1 MTIAEKT
8 KNVRPTHRFILMMLC
23 CVIVWAFAF
32 PFISLALEDLSFT
45 NLTLMRFFV
54 VCIILLTIL
63 AIQPKKF
70 SKLHKKDIVPIFLLG
85 FFGVMIYHLALN
97 YGEQYISPGAASLII
112 ATSPI
117 FTIILSVFLLS
128 ETFTKKKILG
138 TIFALSGVIIISMW
152 GKQGE
157 NLEIKYLVA
166 ALAVVVSSIASA
178 AYTIAGKPLLKRY
191 TPLSLVSYA
200 MLLGSLGLLPI
211 LLFDMSIFSQAATMS
226 LPTIGAILFL
236 GVFST
241 VIGYVI
247 WYVALEM
254 RTASE
259 ISIYLYSIPV
269 FSTIIS
275 YFLFGYMITIL
286 FVFGGV
292 LVVIGLILVNLK
304 EKSKNQLKSKKG

>member
-1 MTIAEKT
+1 M
-8 KNVRPTHRFILMMLC
+8 
-23 CVIVWAFAF
+23 
-32 PFISLALEDLSFT
+32 
-45 NLTLMRFFV
+45 
-54 VCIILLTIL
+54 
-63 AIQPKKF
+63 
-70 SKLHKKDIVPIFLLG
+70 
-85 FFGVMIYHLALN
+85 
-97 YGEQYISPGAASLII
+97 
-112 ATSPI
+112 
-117 FTIILSVFLLS
+117 
-128 ETFTKKKILG
+128 G

-178 AYTIAGKPLLKRY
+178 AYTIAGKTLLKRY
-191 TPLSLVSYA
+191 NPLSLVSYA
-200 MLLGSLGLLPI
+200 MLLGSFGLLPI
-211 LLFDMSIFSQAATMS
+211 LLFDTSIFSQAATMS
-226 LPTIGAILFL
+226 LSTLGAILFL
-236 GVFST
+236 GLFST
-241 VIGYVI
+241 VIGYVL

-304 EKSKNQLKSKKG
+304 EKSKNQLKIKKG

>member
-1 MTIAEKT
+1 
-8 KNVRPTHRFILMMLC
+8 MMLC
-23 CVIVWAFAF
+23 CIVVWAFAF
-32 PFISLALEDLSFT
+32 PFISLALEDLSYT
-45 NLTLMRFFV
+45 NLTLLRFFV
-54 VCIILLTIL
+54 VCLLLLIIL
-63 AIQPKKF
+63 AIKPKKF
-70 SKLHKKDIVPIFLLG
+70 SKLYKKDIVPLFLLG
-85 FFGVMIYHLALN
+85 FFGVMMYHLALN

-117 FTIILSVFLLS
+117 FTILLSVFLLN
-128 ETFTKKKILG
+128 EKFTKKKILG
-138 TIFALSGVIIISMW
+138 TTLALSGVILISLW

-157 NLEIKYLVA
+157 NIEIKYLFA

-178 AYTIAGKPLLKRY
+178 AYTIAGKTLLKRY

-211 LLFDMSIFSQAATMS
+211 LLFDTSVFSQAAAMS
-226 LPTIGAILFL
+226 LSTRGAILFL
-236 GVFST
+236 GLFST

-254 RTASE
+254 KTASE

-275 YFLFGYMITIL
+275 YFIFGHMITIL

-304 EKSKNQLKSKKG
+304 EKSKNQLKINKG